1 MNFPRLRSVEIPELG
16 RFYESP
22 ATGEWY
28 PSVTTVTGYEKRHFW
43 AKWRSDPKNMEIS
56 RQAIARGNKLHEIT
70 EAYLKGQQ
78 ETVKNAPLGDK
89 TLFMLIKKHLDKI
102 SNIYG
107 QEQPMW
113 SDTLR
118 LAGRFDCIGD
128 YDGEISIID
137 FKSSRGE
144 KRKSDIQNY
153 FQQACAY
160 AHMWVE
166 RTGQKKLPQTVILVA
181 CDSGVDQEFIEDSKN
196 AREGLK
202 KAIELYWSENNFEEL
217 QERIKNELAQ
227 ETSAMG

>member
-1 MNFPRLRSVEIPELG
+1 QALRKVAGGNYAGDYADGFLKPTIGQDYSPTGAWEGLLG
-16 RFYESP
+16 EQVS
-22 ATGEWY
+22 ATGN
-28 PSVTTVTGYEKRHFW
+28 VALAKRLIKESG
-43 AKWRSDPKNMEIS
+43 AKFPNPLVFDYQKS
-56 RQAIARGNKLHEIT
+56 
-70 EAYLKGQQ
+70 
-78 ETVKNAPLGDK
+78 PLGDK

-102 SNIYG
+102 TNIHG
-107 QEQPMW
+107 QEESLW

-118 LAGRFDCIGD
+118 LAGRFDCIAD

-137 FKSSRGE
+137 FKSSRKE

-160 AHMWVE
+160 AHMWLE

-202 KAIELYWSENNFEEL
+202 KSIELYWSKNNFEEL
-217 QERIKNELAQ
+217 QEQIKNELAK
-227 ETSAMG
+227 ETSIVG